1 MGLRGPA
8 PKRPEELVG
17 NVSRARRDGDDQTT
31 VSIGQT
37 IVHKAKPP
45 NGSSEWSD
53 SAKLLYKAARNS
65 AQSTLYEASDWA
77 VLHSLM
83 ADLTSYQNN
92 PVRNAQYLSS
102 IQSVLNDLLMT
113 EGSRRRRRVLLDKR
127 DTPAKAPAGS
137 TDWHKDAKR
146 LYAAA
151 KRGKQAEYYEP
162 SDWAYLHFVM
172 TEMTQHRETNSS
184 GLMFA
189 TLHSMLADVLMTEG
203 TRRQL
208 DLDLGTADKAK
219 SGPTEGD
226 KEVQKWMV
234 ELTKVPTCATSTSKR

>member
-8 PKRPEELVG
+8 PKRPEDLVG
-17 NVSRARRDGDDQTT
+17 NVSRARRDGDDLKT
-31 VSIGQT
+31 VKIGAN

-45 NGSSEWSD
+45 AVSSEWND
-53 SAKLLYKAARNS
+53 TTKLIYNSVKKS
-65 AQSTLYEASDWA
+65 AQSSLYEASDWA

-83 ADLTSYQNN
+83 FDLSKYQSFG
-92 PVRNAQYLSS
+92 VRNAQYLSA
-102 IQSVLNDLLMT
+102 IQTVLNDLLIT

-127 DTPAKAPAGS
+127 ATPVKAPPGS
-137 TDWHKDAKR
+137 TEWHKDAKR
-146 LYAAA
+146 LYMAA
-151 KRGKQAEYYEP
+151 KKGQQAEWYEP

-172 TEMTQHRETNSS
+172 TELTQHRETNSS

-208 DLDLGTADKAK
+208 DLDLGTAEEQNG
-219 SGPTEGD
+219 GPTEGD
-226 KEVQKWMV
+226 KEVEKWLV
-234 ELTKVPTCATSTSKR
+234 EFTKV